1 LAAQV
6 KWLRRHRPPQDRI
19 RLRDALA
26 AFTKRVAAQPGIGHE
41 MERDGVASYRVFR
54 IGAGLPYLVWYV
66 YSLADPRAPVRLVMS
81 LHQAQDRERF
91 DARLFD

>member
-1 LAAQV
+1 
-6 KWLRRHRPPQDRI
+6 
-19 RLRDALA
+19 
-26 AFTKRVAAQPGIGHE
+26 
-41 MERDGVASYRVFR
+41 MERDGVASYRVFC

-66 YSLADPRAPVRLVMS
+66 YSLADPRAPVRLMMS